1 MDKVYCNVISLI
13 YQAQKKNKSTV
24 SIVFNLNMCVR
35 NNSYKVLQLLWEQG
49 FIYGFTKNN
58 TSFNIFL
65 KYSSSSDRLFKNIK
79 KREIF
84 YSNKKKLQISF
95 ITNPNTFIIV
105 SNKKQIFINR
115 FSKLTCIVSGKV
127 LFRF

>member
-1 MDKVYCNVISLI
+1 MDRVYCNVISLI

-24 SIVFNLNMCVR
+24 SIVFNFNMYLK
-35 NNSYKVLQLLWEQG
+35 NNSSKVLQLLWEQG

-58 TSFNIFL
+58 TSFKIFI
-65 KYSSSSDRLFKNIK
+65 KYSSSNDRFFKNIK

-84 YSNKKKLQISF
+84 YTNKKKLHDYL
-95 ITNPNTFIIV
+95 ITNPNAFTVV
-105 SNKKQIFINR
+105 SNKKQILINR
-115 FSKLTCIVSGKV
+115 FSKLTSIASGKV